1 MAKKK
6 TAASRRDAKKK
17 RPRVKKS
24 APAKKG
30 VAAPSKRL
38 TSRKAPSGRGGAKFL
53 ADAISLQC
61 PTHVYDGEVILD
73 DANRTA
79 FLRTAGGTY
88 LMLLDPDCSGTFTAG
103 RVDAAYGAF
112 SQNPGRNQRLICNG
126 FLHEDGTA
134 QVLHVLS

>member
-1 MAKKK
+1 VAKKK
-6 TAASRRDAKKK
+6 TALSRKDATKK
-17 RPRVKKS
+17 RSSAKKS
-24 APAKKG
+24 APAKK
-30 VAAPSKRL
+30 AATPLKGA
-38 TSRKAPSGRGGAKFL
+38 KAPKAALGRARAQL
-53 ADAISLQC
+53 LSEAIPPQC

-73 DANRTA
+73 DANRTS
-79 FLRTAGGTY
+79 FLRTTGGTY

-112 SQNPGRNQRLICNG
+112 SQNPGRNQRLVCNG